1 MHSFTCNICG
11 HSQAVR
17 IELLTRETASCDQ
30 CRSSVRT
37 RSIVY
42 LLSTAIYGRAMA
54 IPDFPV
60 RKDVVGVGL
69 SDWPGYA
76 RVLVEKFNYANTFY
90 HREPRL
96 DITSPGD
103 AFSNC
108 DFLISSDVF
117 EHVLSPVQRAFDGAM
132 RVLKPGGT
140 LFLTVPF
147 TNATTTV
154 EHFDEFAEFQVVRH
168 GEERV
173 VVGRKRDGTFGI
185 KSKLVFHGGDGETL
199 EMRVFC
205 RRDVVRHLEQAGF
218 VDISI
223 FGDNSPEWG
232 IFHKDPWSLPI
243 VARKP

>member
-11 HSQAVR
+11 RPQEAR
-17 IELLTRETASCDQ
+17 IELLTRETASCGH
-30 CRSSVRT
+30 CRSSIRI
-37 RSIVY
+37 RSIAY
-42 LLSTAIYGRAMA
+42 LLSMAVHGRALA

-60 RKDVVGVGL
+60 RRDIVGVGL
-69 SDWPGYA
+69 SDWPVCA
-76 RVLVEKFNYANTFY
+76 KALAEKFDYTNTFF

-96 DITSPGD
+96 DITSPGG

-117 EHVLSPVQRAFDGAM
+117 EHVLSPVQRAFDGAIQ
-132 RVLKPGGT
+132 VLRPGGT
-140 LFLTVPF
+140 LILTVPF
-147 TNATTTV
+147 TNAAATI
-154 EHFDEFAEFQVVRH
+154 EHFEEFAEFQVVRH

-185 KSKLVFHGGDGETL
+185 NSKLVFHGGDGETL

-205 RRDVVRHLEQAGF
+205 RRDVVRHLERAGF
-218 VDISI
+218 TDIAI
-223 FGDNSPEWG
+223 FAQNRPQWG